1 MNNEMGLNSS
11 SSSDD
16 DDTLVI
22 NPPGQSIHLL
32 TED

>member
-16 DDTLVI
+16 DDNLVI